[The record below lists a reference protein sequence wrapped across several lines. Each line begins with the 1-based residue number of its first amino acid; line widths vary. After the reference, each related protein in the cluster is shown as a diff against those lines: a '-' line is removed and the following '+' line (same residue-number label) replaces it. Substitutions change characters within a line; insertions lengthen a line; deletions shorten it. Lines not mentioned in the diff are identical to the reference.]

1 MTNDPIDQWRH
12 DPNYRLL
19 QAEISAL
26 NERLDGEGE
35 FGRAIRDLW
44 VRQQKALPP
53 ENEEH
58 LEFYRHIL
66 TQMMLGKFERIV
78 TPDPINDIDSFGA
91 SLVRL
96 NMTMDR
102 KFAEV
107 RALSEVSHEL
117 SEGLF
122 TEDVLNHVFDTFR
135 PIMPYDR
142 IGFAVVETNALGIKT
157 VHAHWVRSNYDAMRL
172 TLGFTQLLDKTSLGA
187 VAESTQPRIIDDLE
201 AYLQAHP
208 SSVATRLL
216 IEEGVRSSLTCPLYS
231 KGELVGFL
239 IFSSRHIKTYR
250 PEHIVMF
257 KNVAGKLGLTLEK
270 CRLYEDLTSRNQFIR
285 SVFGRYLSDDIADA
299 LLLDP
304 SALNMGGKKCQV
316 TVLLSDIR
324 GFTSM
329 SEHMAPEQVVATL
342 NTCFNILVG
351 VIHRHQGTIDNIIG
365 DALMVLF
372 GAPVSRADDATRAV
386 ACALAMQAAMAE
398 VNARTQELGLPALAI
413 GIGINTGDVVAGNI
427 GSEAHAKYSV
437 IGAPVN
443 LAARLESQAGRGE
456 VLISQA
462 SYELVQDAVRIL
474 DTRAVTAKGFSE
486 PVLAY
491 SIARL

>member
-1 MTNDPIDQWRH
+1 MTDNPLDQWRH
-12 DPNYRLL
+12 DPSYRLL
-19 QAEISAL
+19 QAEITAL

-35 FGRAIRDLW
+35 FGRAIHELW
-44 VRQQKALPP
+44 SRQQQAQSPKD
-53 ENEEH
+53 EEH
-58 LEFYRHIL
+58 LDFYRRIL

-96 NMTMDR
+96 NMTLDR

-122 TEDVLNHVFDTFR
+122 TDDVLNHVFDTFR
-135 PIMPYDR
+135 TIIPYDR
-142 IGFAVVETNALGIKT
+142 IGFAVVDTNALGIKT
-157 VHAHWVRSNYDAMRL
+157 VRAYWVRSNLNPIRL

-201 AYLQAHP
+201 AYLKEHP
-208 SSVATRLL
+208 SSVATRLM
-216 IEEGVRSSLTCPLYS
+216 IEEGVRSNFTCPLYS
-231 KGELVGFL
+231 KGELVGFI
-239 IFSSRHIKTYR
+239 IFSSRHTKTYR
-250 PEHIVMF
+250 PEHIDMF
-257 KNVAGKLGLTLEK
+257 DNVAGKLGLTLGK
-270 CRLYEDLTSRNQFIR
+270 CRLYEELTSRNKFIR

-299 LLLDP
+299 LLHDP

-316 TVLLSDIR
+316 TVLMSDIR

-329 SEHMAPEQVVATL
+329 SEHMAPEQVVASL
-342 NTCFNILVG
+342 NTCFNILVD

-372 GAPVSRADDATRAV
+372 GAPVSRHDDALRAV
-386 ACALAMQAAMAE
+386 SCAMDMQAAMTE
-398 VNARTQELGLPALAI
+398 VNTRNQEQGLPELAI

-443 LAARLESQAGRGE
+443 LAARLESQAARGE
-456 VLISQA
+456 ILISQI
-462 SYELVQDAVRIL
+462 SYELVQNAVRIL
-474 DTRAVTAKGFSE
+474 DTREVTAKGFSD
-486 PVLAY
+486 PVRAY
-491 SIARL
+491 SVAAL